1 MSSEIEVGILRPN
14 IQGFQGKAD
23 LPWVSRG
30 LRRGESV
37 ADGQQVEIPVLQ
49 YDRTV
54 GTRKESGSRE
64 WKARCKRGSSHIGK
78 TVWQCEGVMRS
89 EI

>member
-1 MSSEIEVGILRPN
+1 MRWESSWPN

-30 LRRGESV
+30 PKARSEDV

-54 GTRKESGSRE
+54 GTRVESIAAE
-64 WKARCKRGSSHIGK
+64 WKAAGKRGRSHIGK
-78 TVWQCEGVMRS
+78 TVWQSKGVMRS
-89 EI
+89 ELK